1 MMRGIG
7 YSLILLGFSILLL
20 SVPTDAEKYSNTEF
34 FLDRSGIGDIYD
46 LSIDEPSGDKPKYW
60 KCRDDPDQANNFFP
74 LASWEMNMGG
84 PLEVGDSY
92 SYIIWVESTNV
103 QEISFR
109 TTIYIRTQDGF
120 NNLSVDEVSK
130 SSGFGSFLSENYTLE
145 LEGSDLDKSLFPDG
159 VPSYTTLGIKL
170 ETSVTWAPDTD
181 NRTVWVKA
189 AHSDFL
195 SSFILDFKYVNI
207 ESDDYYFVNDRVEAI
222 DEDSLFIKVNV
233 TNALGADNLDVSSAE
248 IMIEGVSGGG
258 KFKDSI
264 QLKDKHTYAK
274 YIQGKWWYQEDNSIT
289 TGNYVVKLSLKDNY
303 GNTWTSSLSYYLEVD
318 QYGLEISFEE
328 GYSANGQL
336 PKGGKTDYSFKLL
349 NTGNTRDVF
358 LVTFDDSD
366 IPSGW
371 EISLQSDSSVDLQMG
386 QSSFVQIRVEAPV
399 SAKGGSSERVTITVT
414 SSGNENIYEEINLD
428 TTVRIYGVSFLSVP
442 DKITID
448 PEELDIDGYYKFKI
462 NLRNT
467 GSDKDTFDLGVTTSR
482 SDWTVRVEVQG
493 NDISAVTIDK
503 SQSLAV
509 DIVVRPVNY
518 EDSLGEEVTFL
529 MTADSISPGDGSATV
544 SSKIIVDVPV
554 EKISDLSVSIDEVL
568 INNKP
573 IAILQPED
581 LEEGKPIVIQ
591 LTVNNNGGKST
602 GIFGVTLYEGSRIV
616 DEFVVEQ
623 GISGFGSAPVIL
635 NWETPSEGLKT
646 LKVYVDFKQQTDESN
661 SKRADN
667 TLTLPLT
674 ISEKT
679 SSNSNGEDDDGALL
693 FSPNFLLTAS
703 ILSLMSIFGRRKK

>member
-414 SSGNENIYEEINLD
+414 SSGNENIYEEVNLD

>member
-130 SSGFGSFLSENYTLE
+130 SSGFGSFLSENYTIE

-414 SSGNENIYEEINLD
+414 SSGNENIYEEVNLD

>member
-386 QSSFVQIRVEAPV
+386 QSSFVQIRIEAPV

-414 SSGNENIYEEINLD
+414 SSGNENIYEEVNLD

-602 GIFGVTLYEGSRIV
+602 GSFGVTLYEGSRIV

-679 SSNSNGEDDDGALL
+679 SSNSNGEEDDGALL

>member
-386 QSSFVQIRVEAPV
+386 QSSFVQIRIEAPV

-414 SSGNENIYEEINLD
+414 SSGNENIYEEVNLD

-442 DKITID
+442 EKITID

-602 GIFGVTLYEGSRIV
+602 GSFGVTLYEGSRIV

-679 SSNSNGEDDDGALL
+679 SSNSNGEEDDGALL

>member
-1 MMRGIG
+1 MRGLG
-7 YSLILLGFSILLL
+7 YALILLVFSFFFI
-20 SVPTDAEKYSNTEF
+20 SASADAEKYSETEF

-84 PLEVGDSY
+84 PLELGDSY

-109 TTIYIRTQDGF
+109 TTLYIRTQEGY
-120 NNLSVDEVSK
+120 NNISIDEVSK
-130 SSGFGSFLSENYTLE
+130 TSGFGSFLSENYTIE

-195 SSFILDFKYVNI
+195 SSFVLDFKFVNI
-207 ESDDYYFVNDRVEAI
+207 ENDDYYFVNDRVEEI

-289 TGNYVVKLSLKDNY
+289 SGNYVIKFSLKDNY
-303 GNTWTSSLSYYLEVD
+303 GNTWTSSFSYYLEVD
-318 QYGLEISFEE
+318 QYGLEIGFEE
-328 GYSANGQL
+328 GYSSNGQL
-336 PKGGKTDYSFKLL
+336 PKGGKTDYSFKIL
-349 NTGNTRDVF
+349 NTGNTRDIF
-358 LVTFDDSD
+358 MITFDDSD
-366 IPSGW
+366 LPSGW

-414 SSGNENIYEEINLD
+414 SSGNENIYEEVNLD
-428 TTVRIYGVSFLSVP
+428 TTVRTYGVSFLSVP

-482 SDWTVRVEVQG
+482 SDWTIRVEVQG

-529 MTADSISPGDGSATV
+529 MTADSISPGDGSATT
-544 SSKIIVDVPV
+544 SSKIVVDVPV
-554 EKISDLSVSIDEVL
+554 EKISDLSVSIDDVL

-573 IAILQPED
+573 ISILKPDD
-581 LEEGKPIVIQ
+581 LEEGTPIVIQ

-623 GISGFGSAPVIL
+623 GIRGFGSVPVIL

-679 SSNSNGEDDDGALL
+679 SSGSDEGASEDSLL
-693 FSPNFLLTAS
+693 FGPNLLLTAS
-703 ILSLMSIFGRRKK
+703 VLSLISIFYRRKK

>member
-1 MMRGIG
+1 MMRGLG

-414 SSGNENIYEEINLD
+414 SSGNENIYEEVNLD

-703 ILSLMSIFGRRKK
+703 ILSLMSIFGRRQK

>member
-1 MMRGIG
+1 MMRGLG
-7 YSLILLGFSILLL
+7 YTLILLGFSVLLL
-20 SVPTDAEKYSNTEF
+20 SVPADAEKYSNTEF

-46 LSIDEPSGDKPKYW
+46 LTIEEPSGDKPKYW

-74 LASWEMNMGG
+74 LASWETNMGG
-84 PLEVGDSY
+84 PLEIGDSY

-109 TTIYIRTQDGF
+109 TTLYIRTQEGY

-130 SSGFGSFLSENYTLE
+130 NAGFGTFLSENYTIE
-145 LEGSDLDKSLFPDG
+145 LEGSDLDKTLFPDG
-159 VPSYTTLGIKL
+159 VPPYTTLGIKL

-195 SSFILDFKYVNI
+195 SSFVLDFKFVNI
-207 ESDDYYFVNDRVEAI
+207 ENDDYYFVNDRVEEI

-289 TGNYVVKLSLKDNY
+289 TGNYVIKFSLKDNY
-303 GNTWTSSLSYYLEVD
+303 GNTWTSSFSYYLEVD
-318 QYGLEISFEE
+318 QYGLEIGFDE
-328 GYSANGQL
+328 GSSSNGQL
-336 PKGGKTDYSFKLL
+336 PKGGKTDYSFKIL
-349 NTGNTRDVF
+349 NTGNTKDIF
-358 LVTFDDSD
+358 MITFDDSD
-366 IPSGW
+366 LPSGW
-371 EISLQSDSSVDLQMG
+371 EVSLQSDSSVELEMD
-386 QSSFVQIRVEAPV
+386 QSSSVQIRVEAPV
-399 SAKGGSSERVTITVT
+399 SATGGSSERVTITVT
-414 SSGNENIYEEINLD
+414 SSGNENIYEEVNLD
-428 TTVRIYGVSFLSVP
+428 TTVRTYGVSFLSVP
-442 DKITID
+442 EKIMID

-503 SQSLAV
+503 SQSIAV

-544 SSKIIVDVPV
+544 NSKIVVDVPV
-554 EKISDLSVSIDEVL
+554 EKISDLSVSIDDVL

-581 LEEGKPIVIQ
+581 LQEGTPIIIQ

-623 GISGFGSAPVIL
+623 GISGFSSVPVIL

-679 SSNSNGEDDDGALL
+679 SSESGKEDNEDSLL
-693 FSPNFLLTAS
+693 FGPSLLLSAS
-703 ILSLMSIFGRRKK
+703 VLSIMSIFYRRKK

>member
-1 MMRGIG
+1 MKNIG
-7 YSLILLGFSILLL
+7 YSLILLGFAILLS
-20 SVPTDAEKYSNTEF
+20 SVPADAEKYGNTEF
-34 FLDRSGIGDIYD
+34 FLAKSGIGDIYD
-46 LSIDEPSGDKPKYW
+46 LTIDEPSEATPKYW
-60 KCRDDPDQANNFFP
+60 KCRDDPNQANTFFP
-74 LASWEMNMGG
+74 LVSWETNMGG
-84 PLEVGDSY
+84 PLDLGDSY
-92 SYIIWVESTNV
+92 SYSFWVESTNV
-103 QEISFR
+103 QEISFK
-109 TTIYIRTQDGF
+109 TTLYIRTQDGF

-130 SSGFGSFLSENYTLE
+130 TSGFGSFLSENYTLD
-145 LEGSDLDKSLFPDG
+145 LESSDLDKSFFPDG
-159 VPSYTTLGIKL
+159 VPAYTTLGIKL
-170 ETSVTWAPDTD
+170 ETSITWAPDTE

-189 AHSDFL
+189 AQSDFL
-195 SSFILDFKYVNI
+195 SSFTLDFKHVNI
-207 ESDDYYFVNDRVEAI
+207 ENDDYYFDNDRVEAI

-233 TNALGADNLDVSSAE
+233 TNALGADNFDISSAE
-248 IMIEGVSGGG
+248 IMIEGISGGG
-258 KFKDSI
+258 KFKDTI

-274 YIQGKWWYQEDNSIT
+274 YIQGKWWYQEDNGVTS
-289 TGNYVVKLSLKDNY
+289 GNYVIKFSLKDNF
-303 GNTWTSSLSYYLEVD
+303 GNTWTSSMSYYLEVD
-318 QYGLEISFEE
+318 QYGLEIAFDE
-328 GYSANGQL
+328 GSSSNGQL
-336 PKGGKTDYSFKLL
+336 PKGGKTDYSFKIL
-349 NTGNTRDVF
+349 NTGNTRDIF
-358 LVTFDDSD
+358 MISIDDSD
-366 IPSGW
+366 FPSGW
-371 EISLQSDSSVDLQMG
+371 EVSLQSDSSVDLQMD
-386 QSSFVQIRVEAPV
+386 QSSYVQIRVEAPV

-414 SSGNENIYEEINLD
+414 SSGNDNIFEDISLV
-428 TTVRIYGVSFLSVP
+428 TTVRTYGVVFLSVP
-442 DKITID
+442 DKINID

-482 SDWTVRVEVQG
+482 SDWTIRAEVQG

-503 SQSLAV
+503 SQSVAV

-544 SSKIIVDVPV
+544 NSKIIVDVPV

-573 IAILQPED
+573 LAILQPSD
-581 LEEGKPIVIQ
+581 LQEGMPIVIQ

-674 ISEKT
+674 ISEKSAS
-679 SSNSNGEDDDGALL
+679 SSNSENNDDALL
-693 FSPNFLLTAS
+693 FSPNFSFTLGVLSFIS
-703 ILSLMSIFGRRKK
+703 IIYRRKR

>member
-130 SSGFGSFLSENYTLE
+130 SSGFGSFLSENYTIE

-386 QSSFVQIRVEAPV
+386 QSSFVQIRIEAPV

-414 SSGNENIYEEINLD
+414 SSGNENIYEEVNLD

-602 GIFGVTLYEGSRIV
+602 GSFGVTLYEGSRIV

-679 SSNSNGEDDDGALL
+679 SSNSNGEEDDGALL

>member
-1 MMRGIG
+1 MMRGLG
-7 YSLILLGFSILLL
+7 YTLILLGFSVLLL
-20 SVPTDAEKYSNTEF
+20 SVPADAEKYSNTEF

-46 LSIDEPSGDKPKYW
+46 LTIEEPSGDKPKYW

-74 LASWEMNMGG
+74 LASWETNMGG
-84 PLEVGDSY
+84 PLEIGDSY

-109 TTIYIRTQDGF
+109 TTLYIRTQEGY

-130 SSGFGSFLSENYTLE
+130 NAGFGTFLSENYTIE
-145 LEGSDLDKSLFPDG
+145 LEGSDLDKTLFPDG
-159 VPSYTTLGIKL
+159 VPPYTTLGIKL

-207 ESDDYYFVNDRVEAI
+207 ENDDYYFVNDRVEAI
-222 DEDSLFIKVNV
+222 NEDSLFIKVNV

-289 TGNYVVKLSLKDNY
+289 TGNYVIKFSLKDNY
-303 GNTWTSSLSYYLEVD
+303 GNTWTSSFSYYLEVD
-318 QYGLEISFEE
+318 QYGLEIGFDE
-328 GYSANGQL
+328 GSSSNGQL
-336 PKGGKTDYSFKLL
+336 PKGGKTDYSFKIL
-349 NTGNTRDVF
+349 NTGNTKDIF
-358 LVTFDDSD
+358 MITFDDSD
-366 IPSGW
+366 LPSGW
-371 EISLQSDSSVDLQMG
+371 EISLQSDSSVELEMD
-386 QSSFVQIRVEAPV
+386 QSSSVQIRVEAPV
-399 SAKGGSSERVTITVT
+399 SATGGSSERVTITVT
-414 SSGNENIYEEINLD
+414 SSGNENIYEEVNLD
-428 TTVRIYGVSFLSVP
+428 TTVRTYGVSFLSVP
-442 DKITID
+442 EKIMID

-503 SQSLAV
+503 SQSIAV

-544 SSKIIVDVPV
+544 NSKIVVDVPV
-554 EKISDLSVSIDEVL
+554 EKISDLSVSIDDVL

-581 LEEGKPIVIQ
+581 LQEGTPIIIQ

-623 GISGFGSAPVIL
+623 GISGFSSVPVIL

-679 SSNSNGEDDDGALL
+679 SSESGKEDNEDSLL
-693 FSPNFLLTAS
+693 FGPSLLLSAS
-703 ILSLMSIFGRRKK
+703 VLSIMSIFYRRKK

>member
-1 MMRGIG
+1 MRGLG

-289 TGNYVVKLSLKDNY
+289 TGNYVVKLSLKDKY

-414 SSGNENIYEEINLD
+414 SSGNENIYEEVNLD

-703 ILSLMSIFGRRKK
+703 ILSLMSIFGRRQK